1 MALIDLAGVL
11 IRRGALD
18 PERHP
23 GRMQT
28 EERPCEDTARTQC
41 KLRRE
46 ASAELQPA
54 KHIDLGLLASRKS
67 EKKIMLMKSP
77 SL

>member
-1 MALIDLAGVL
+1 
-11 IRRGALD
+11 
-18 PERHP
+18 
-23 GRMQT
+23 MQT
-28 EERPCEDTARTQC
+28 EERAREDTARTQC